1 MGIQLVTNSPDGTTG
16 LGPKGNQ
23 VAGKAGSEPLL
34 HFGLV
39 PTGPQRMLRYEP
51 GTLRP
56 CPPRDWGQKPWER
69 QEALGGSAGLSCCL
83 CSDFLR
89 NREGGGRGERRTE
102 LVHGSRGSR
111 RKPAGTIMSQTP
123 VPGLSRL
130 LLSEKNKSL
139 FPLPFPSPQPQ
150 ATSAPTCAAQIVVC
164 HCCGQPWGSGSDSF
178 LGSV

>member
-1 MGIQLVTNSPDGTTG
+1 
-16 LGPKGNQ
+16 
-23 VAGKAGSEPLL
+23 
-34 HFGLV
+34 
-39 PTGPQRMLRYEP
+39 
-51 GTLRP
+51 
-56 CPPRDWGQKPWER
+56 
-69 QEALGGSAGLSCCL
+69 
-83 CSDFLR
+83 
-89 NREGGGRGERRTE
+89 
-102 LVHGSRGSR
+102 
-111 RKPAGTIMSQTP
+111 MSQTP